1 LIVVFVAS
9 RIRIRQQPA
18 TSPGV
23 QHLDHSIL
31 AGAPVHHGRWHQ
43 WEGTWYR
50 RAEAVTCDR
59 FHRHRRGCLPLIF
72 GTVVFVLLLLL
83 ILSSLCLLLLL
94 LLLFELVYVR
104 SKQQRE
110 LFETE
115 TVILR
120 RQRRSTTMVIGRRQG
135 GEERLRTY
143 CWVELSS
150 KPPVLFVVESQ
161 PFGTGD
167 SLSSSNR
174 RHVFLSQLLV
184 FFFSRNNE
192 KRDLFL
198 RRELVNHPFQTWT
211 NLRMLI
217 QINE

>member
-1 LIVVFVAS
+1 LSSPHFRYRRLRLVVVVDLVVVVLVVVAVAAL
-9 RIRIRQQPA
+9 RTCLRPQQAAARVVRDRNRDPPA
-18 TSPGV
+18 
-23 QHLDHSIL
+23 
-31 AGAPVHHGRWHQ
+31 AAAVHHHGYWQ
-43 WEGTWYR
+43 
-50 RAEAVTCDR
+50 EA
-59 FHRHRRGCLPLIF
+59 
-72 GTVVFVLLLLL
+72 
-83 ILSSLCLLLLL
+83 
-94 LLLFELVYVR
+94 
-104 SKQQRE
+104 
-110 LFETE
+110 
-115 TVILR
+115 
-120 RQRRSTTMVIGRRQG
+120 G

-174 RHVFLSQLLV
+174 RHVFSWQLLV

>member
-43 WEGTWYR
+43 WEGTRYR
-50 RAEAVTCDR
+50 WLVRAAVRAAAAVTRDR

-110 LFETE
+110 LFETK

-135 GEERLRTY
+135 G
-143 CWVELSS
+143 
-150 KPPVLFVVESQ
+150 
-161 PFGTGD
+161 
-167 SLSSSNR
+167 R
-174 RHVFLSQLLV
+174 RG
-184 FFFSRNNE
+184 
-192 KRDLFL
+192 
-198 RRELVNHPFQTWT
+198 
-211 NLRMLI
+211 
-217 QINE
+217 